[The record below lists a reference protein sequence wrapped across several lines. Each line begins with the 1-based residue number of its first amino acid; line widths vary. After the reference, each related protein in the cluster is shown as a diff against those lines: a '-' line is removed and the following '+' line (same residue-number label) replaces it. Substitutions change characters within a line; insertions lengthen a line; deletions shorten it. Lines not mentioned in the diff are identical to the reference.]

1 MKKNQSVIF
10 DVRDDIYAIEAEI
23 LRSHILSPYIS
34 PHFVLTEYLL
44 YLLEGLND
52 LDARDALAA
61 NLSQVSDG
69 ELTVDAARQIANVIS
84 IRHYRH
90 VLSNQAI
97 IQFSQSWYHD
107 SDVGNF
113 MIFRNNLD
121 RIDRTGDVFERNR
134 LNRLQQ
140 EGIF

>member
-10 DVRDDIYAIEAEI
+10 DVRDDILAIEAEI
-23 LRSHILSPYIS
+23 LRSHILSPYIN
-34 PHFVLTEYLL
+34 PHFVLSEYLL

-52 LDARDALAA
+52 FDAREALAV
-61 NLSQVSDG
+61 NLSRTSEG
-69 ELTVDAARQIANVIS
+69 ELTVDAARQITKAIS
-84 IRHYRH
+84 QRHYRH
-90 VLSNQAI
+90 VMVNQYT
-97 IQFSQSWYHD
+97 IQFSQNWYHD